1 MRHPTLRQHYLVIL
15 TTHEKSRALFRRGS
29 LKSYDVLHNMET
41 RSPCLRHP
49 TLLFALILFLE
60 LGESEAQFRS
70 HKRNSTSAQMS
81 VSVASNTCLHHI
93 PSNGE
98 APTSLVAF
106 LSLASRNLSTDR
118 CEKKKEKE
126 KLSTC
131 KPNSWRRLY
140 KNKRCVM
147 GSWSYRHLCIPK
159 NHSTHSLFLSTCLH
173 RKCLLWKL
181 RFPAVPGSING

>member
-70 HKRNSTSAQMS
+70 HKRNSTFAQMS
-81 VSVASNTCLHHI
+81 VSVVSNTCLHHI

-106 LSLASRNLSTDR
+106 LSLASRNLPTDR
-118 CEKKKEKE
+118 CEKKKKKKSYPPASQTAEDACTKINAVLWARDRTGICAFL
-126 KLSTC
+126 KITALTLSFSLPASTTSAC
-131 KPNSWRRLY
+131 SESFAFL
-140 KNKRCVM
+140 RC
-147 GSWSYRHLCIPK
+147 RE
-159 NHSTHSLFLSTCLH
+159 
-173 RKCLLWKL
+173 
-181 RFPAVPGSING
+181 A